1 VTPLDEPTLGASGYR
16 SILEAL
22 EEGVVVQNAAGEFVI
37 WNAAA
42 ERILGLASDGMT
54 GRSTM
59 DGGWGTIREDGSP
72 LPGEKLP
79 AMVTLRTGRQQCGVI
94 VGVHRPDGELRWL
107 SVTSALVR
115 LAEFADA
122 AVVVTF
128 ADITDRRLEERQRLQ
143 AEEQFRHA
151 FDAAPVGM
159 AVLALTGRV
168 LRANGAFARLTGLPP
183 DVLVGRHVRDLVLPH
198 DMPRLSGRAR
208 QLVAGEVTEAVE
220 ELSLIVH
227 RGPPVWILMSATLV
241 RDGDGRPAHFL
252 VQMQDIEARK
262 RAEERLRHLA
272 DHDPLTGLLNR
283 RAFEQQLEQRVQ
295 SRRRQDG
302 GALLLL
308 DIDRFKSINDTL
320 GHAAG
325 DRVIAAV
332 GRALAEQLRAS
343 DVQARLGGDEFAVL
357 LADVGER
364 EAGLV
369 AEKLRA
375 RVRAE
380 TYVDADGRVRHITAS
395 IGVALLGDP
404 ACRTADSALVQADSA
419 MYAAKAAGRDGWR
432 LAAGTAGAGTAV
444 VPPPVPSTERPGPD
458 AERLEAR
465 LRKRNRQLA
474 LASTLG
480 SRLSGMTDEREV
492 IEATVDEL
500 HLAFGYFLCAAI
512 RIREDDRV
520 EAAAVRGAAFEAL
533 GLSGW
538 SQPRGH
544 GVIGRCLRE
553 QRPMLVG
560 DTNLDRDY
568 EATQETPDVCSELV
582 VPLWV
587 DGEVWGAINVEEMG
601 THAFDEDDVRLL
613 VTVADQV
620 GAALRSARL
629 YERLERAYLG
639 TAEALAAALEAK
651 DAYTADH
658 ARSIVDLAEHVG
670 RRLGLEGAALRDL
683 RFAAALHDI
692 GKLAVPE
699 AILNKPGPLDPEERA
714 VMERHTIVG
723 EQILAPV
730 EFLADVAS
738 IVRHEHERWDGAGYP
753 DRLAGDAIPLASRI
767 ILACDAYHAMTSD
780 RPYRRALGAEAAV
793 AELLAGAGT
802 QFDPRVV
809 RTLVAELRGDEPA
822 VAGETAPAGRRPA
835 LLS

>member
-1 VTPLDEPTLGASGYR
+1 M
-16 SILEAL
+16 
-22 EEGVVVQNAAGEFVI
+22 GVV
-37 WNAAA
+37 
-42 ERILGLASDGMT
+42 GLS
-54 GRSTM
+54 
-59 DGGWGTIREDGSP
+59 
-72 LPGEKLP
+72 
-79 AMVTLRTGRQQCGVI
+79 
-94 VGVHRPDGELRWL
+94 
-107 SVTSALVR
+107 
-115 LAEFADA
+115 
-122 AVVVTF
+122 
-128 ADITDRRLEERQRLQ
+128 
-143 AEEQFRHA
+143 
-151 FDAAPVGM
+151 
-159 AVLALTGRV
+159 GRV
-168 LRANGAFARLTGLPP
+168 LRANGAFARLTGLPLE
-183 DVLVGRHVRDLVLPH
+183 DLVGRHVGQLVLPH

-220 ELSLIVH
+220 ELALVVH
-227 RGPPVWILMSATLV
+227 RGAPVWILMSATLV
-241 RDGDGRPAHFL
+241 RDGDGRPEHFL

-283 RAFEQQLEQRVQ
+283 RAFEQQLEQRVS
-295 SRRRQDG
+295 SRRREDG

-308 DIDRFKSINDTL
+308 DIDRFKTINDTL

-332 GRALAEQLRAS
+332 GTALAEELRAS
-343 DVQARLGGDEFAVL
+343 DVRARLGGDEFAVL
-357 LADVGER
+357 LAHVGES
-364 EAGLV
+364 EAAIV
-369 AEKLRA
+369 AEKLGA
-375 RVRAE
+375 RVRRE
-380 TYVDADGRVRHITAS
+380 TYVDGAGRVRHITAS

-432 LAAGTAGAGTAV
+432 RAAGTAGGASPVAV
-444 VPPPVPSTERPGPD
+444 APRGERAGPD
-458 AERLEAR
+458 GDRLQAR
-465 LRKRNRQLA
+465 LAKRTRQLA

-480 SRLSGMTDEREV
+480 SRLSGMSDQRDV

-500 HLAFGYFLCAAI
+500 HLAFGYFLCAVI

-533 GLSGW
+533 GLNGW
-538 SQPRGH
+538 SQRRQH

-560 DTNLDRDY
+560 DASLDQDY
-568 EATQETPDVCSELV
+568 AATPETPDVRSELV

-587 DGEVWGAINVEEMG
+587 DGELWGAINVEEMG

-629 YERLERAYLG
+629 YQRLERAYLG
-639 TAEALAAALEAK
+639 TAEALAAALAAK

-658 ARSIVDLAEHVG
+658 ARSIVDLAAHVG
-670 RRLGLEGAALRDL
+670 RRLGVEGTALRDL

-699 AILNKPGPLDPEERA
+699 AILNKPGPLDDEERA

-730 EFLADVAS
+730 EFLADVAT
-738 IVRHEHERWDGAGYP
+738 IVRHEHERWDGTGYP
-753 DRLAGDAIPLASRI
+753 DRLAGEAIPLASRV

-780 RPYRRALGAEAAV
+780 RPYRLALTADAAL
-793 AELLAGAGT
+793 AELHAGAGS
-802 QFDPRVV
+802 QFDGRVV
-809 RTLVAELRGDEPA
+809 EALVAELAASAPVPGGAARLPA
-822 VAGETAPAGRRPA
+822 P
-835 LLS
+835 LLP